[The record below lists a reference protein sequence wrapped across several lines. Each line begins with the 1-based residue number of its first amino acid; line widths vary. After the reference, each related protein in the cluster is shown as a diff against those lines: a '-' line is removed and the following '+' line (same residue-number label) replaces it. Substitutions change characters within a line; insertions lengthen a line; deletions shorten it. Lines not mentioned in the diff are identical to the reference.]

1 MLLLRI
7 WLRRELPKIKVSG
20 LEETQNMAAKTIAAR
35 LIPEPQKTRKTF
47 LGEKREVKD

>member
-20 LEETQNMAAKTIAAR
+20 LEETQNTAAKTIAAR

-47 LGEKREVKD
+47 LVGRER